1 MQACQTTYAKKEPTE
16 GVRHV
21 AILIER
27 GGVIRKKKGFDN
39 SVQKKE
45 PSSEREVAE
54 KTMMGLRH
62 VKRKKG
68 RWHSKT
74 SETKRRVDCSS

>member
-1 MQACQTTYAKKEPTE
+1 M
-16 GVRHV
+16 

-45 PSSEREVAE
+45 PNSEREVAE

-62 VKRKKG
+62 VKKKKG
-68 RWHSKT
+68 RGDEKAG
-74 SETKRRVDCSS
+74 